1 MTIRFTKSWNGYYEG
16 QIVSNPAGGNTEAQL
31 IALGYAVSDLD
42 GPDNSFELAKFA
54 TDSSGNVTGLVG
66 PGGRPFF
73 PPSYLPELYDSALD
87 LPGTIAGL
95 QLWIDASEPMYT
107 ASYAARVVT
116 SSDTVSLWP
125 DKSANAQSLVAVG
138 APKYSPAGHNGKPAV
153 KFNGTSDYFT
163 LSSWAALPNFN
174 SAMTLFIVGS
184 RSDTSGNSVSFGCTA
199 AGGTKTFYA
208 QRDTS
213 ANTCGLTASGTTGV
227 GTVKTANTAFTEMY
241 VYDGANVTVFAD
253 GFSRAKSTSSLSTT
267 SGNFSAACT
276 GALALVSTQTIG
288 VGALGDGTYKWPGT
302 ISEVIMYS
310 AALSEADQKRVL
322 KYLAKKWA
330 PSTKRVVTCIGDSLT
345 SGTGSSGT
353 ATQALSIAG
362 TNYPG
367 QLWASLGATNYD
379 VRIDAYPGRTLSQ
392 MLSEAQFAT
401 WSGSTGYGTP
411 ITVIWGGTNT
421 LTIGRSA
428 GAAIQQLQ
436 RLALGYKQ
444 AGHKVVIYTC
454 LPRGDAIYAGFQSDM
469 AIYNAFILA
478 NYSKFAD
485 AVVDVAADARLQN
498 TANTTYFDADA
509 IHLTNAGYAVVTS
522 LATPVIAAL

>member
-54 TDSSGNVTGLVG
+54 TDSSNNVTGLVG
-66 PGGRPFF
+66 PGGKPFF
-73 PPSYLPELYDSALD
+73 PPSYLPELYDTALD

-95 QLWIDASEPMYT
+95 QLWIDASDPMYT
-107 ASYAARVVT
+107 ASYAARVAT
-116 SSDTVSLWP
+116 ASDTVSLWP
-125 DKSANAQSLVAVG
+125 DKSANAQALVAVG
-138 APKYSPAGHNGKPAV
+138 SPKYSPTGHNGKPAV
-153 KFNGTSDYFT
+153 AFNTNSYFT
-163 LSSWAALPNFN
+163 LSSWAALPNFD

-184 RSDTSGNSVSFGCTA
+184 RSDASGNAVSFGCTA

-213 ANTCGLTASGTTGV
+213 TGYSGLTASGTTGA
-227 GTVKTANTAFTEMY
+227 GTVRVINQAITDMY
-241 VYDGANVTVFAD
+241 VYDGANITVFAD
-253 GFSRAKSTSSLSTT
+253 GFFRAASSAGNSSTSGVT
-267 SGNFSAACT
+267 SAACT
-276 GALALVSTQTIG
+276 GALGLLSTQTIG

-310 AALSEADQKRVL
+310 AALSAADQKRVL

-330 PSTKRVVTCIGDSLT
+330 PSSKRVVTCIGDSLT

-353 ATQALSIAG
+353 ASQAVSIAG

-367 QLWASLGATNYD
+367 QAWASLGASGYD
-379 VRIDAYPGRTLSQ
+379 VRIDAYPGRTLTQ
-392 MLSEAQFAT
+392 MLAEAQVAT
-401 WSGSTGYGTP
+401 WTGNTGYGSP
-411 ITVIWGGTNT
+411 VTVIWGGTNT

-428 GAAIQQLQ
+428 GAAIQQIQ

-444 AGHKVVIYTC
+444 AGHKVVILTC
-454 LPRGDAIYAGFQSDM
+454 LPRGDAIYAGFPSDRGV
-469 AIYNAFILA
+469 YNAFLLA
-478 NYSKFAD
+478 NYTKFAD
-485 AVVDVAADARLQN
+485 AVVDVAADSRLQN
-498 TANTTYFDADA
+498 TANTTYFDADK
-509 IHLTNAGYAVVTS
+509 IHLTNAGYAVVAS
-522 LATPVIAAL
+522 LVAPVVAAL